1 MEVELAMNKTFKP
14 ESLPPKEWAKG
25 IGIEFIDDFSPYEYI
40 QEKKALLPYDFA
52 SKHCMIALGFEEGKI
67 IVAVCNPY
75 ALEELKEARFLL
87 KAPLREVLSSRE
99 SIEKEIE
106 TLYFKDEQ
114 SGYHE
119 NINEQTSY
127 LPLNLDKEYDLLKE
141 NNNSSVVSLLNNI
154 LIEALRAGASDIHFE
169 PTDAHLL
176 VKFRVDG
183 MLFTKHS
190 LPKHIESQII
200 TRLKVQAELDIAE
213 SRMPQDG
220 RIKLRM
226 GPREIDFRLSTVPVI
241 FGERVVLRI
250 SDNNTVLLGLDNLDL
265 KDELLASLKKDIKR
279 RQGIILVTGP
289 TGSGKTRT
297 LYSALTEISGGD
309 LNIMTIE
316 DPVENKLSGMA
327 QINTNHKRGLT
338 FAKGLKHILRQDPDV
353 IMIGE
358 IRDKETVDI
367 AIEASLTGHLV
378 FSTLHTNDAP
388 STIIRLIDMG
398 VEPYLISSSLISICS
413 QRLVRMVC
421 TKCKNTLP
429 AKDLCTN
436 CLGSGFKGR
445 RAIYEYLS
453 ITDVMKRAITGTVD
467 AMTLMQ
473 VAKAEGMKTLFEDG
487 LSYVDMKVTTL
498 DEIRRVTSSPEEN

>member
-1 MEVELAMNKTFKP
+1 MELPMNKAFKP
-14 ESLPPKEWAKG
+14 EITPTKEWAKT
-25 IGIEFIDDFSPYEYI
+25 IGLEYVEDFSKYEYI
-40 QEKKALLPYDFA
+40 KEKTALLPYAFA
-52 SKHCMIALGFEEGKI
+52 SKHLIIALGFEDGKI
-67 IVAVCNPY
+67 LVAVANPY
-75 ALEELKEARFLL
+75 ALEGLKEARFLL
-87 KAPLREVLSSRE
+87 KSPLKEVVSSKKI
-99 SIEKEIE
+99 IENQIEILYSSDYQE
-106 TLYFKDEQ
+106 TTEGQQHILTTD
-114 SGYHE
+114 
-119 NINEQTSY
+119 
-127 LPLNLDKEYDLLKE
+127 PDKEYDLLKE
-141 NNNSSVVSLLNNI
+141 NQNSSVVSLLNSI
-154 LIEALRAGASDIHFE
+154 LIEALRLSASDIHFE
-169 PTDAHLL
+169 PTDTHLL
-176 VKFRVDG
+176 IKFRVDG

-190 LPKHIESQII
+190 LPKQIESQII

-220 RIKLRM
+220 RIKLKM

-250 SDNNTVLLGLDNLDL
+250 SDNNTVLLGLNNLDL
-265 KDELLASLKKDIKR
+265 REELLANLERDIKK

-297 LYSALTEISGGD
+297 LYSALTQISGGD

-316 DPVENKLSGMA
+316 DPVENKLRGMA

-413 QRLVRMVC
+413 QRLVRKIC
-421 TKCKNTLP
+421 LKCNNAPDTKQSCV
-429 AKDLCTN
+429 N
-436 CLGSGFKGR
+436 CSGSGFKDR
-445 RAIYEYLS
+445 RGIYEYLQ
-453 ITDVMKRAITGTVD
+453 ITDPIKRAITSSVD
-467 AMTLMQ
+467 AMTLTEI
-473 VAKAEGMKTLFEDG
+473 ARAEGMKTLYEDG
-487 LSYVDMKVTTL
+487 LYYVDKGITTV

>member
-1 MEVELAMNKTFKP
+1 MEMALAMNKPSNPSVNFT
-14 ESLPPKEWAKG
+14 KEWANT
-25 IGIEFIDDFSPYEYI
+25 IGLDYIEDFSPYPYI
-40 QEKKALLPYDFA
+40 QEKRALLPYTFA
-52 SKHCMIALGFEEGKI
+52 SQHTLLALGFEEGKTL
-67 IVAVCNPY
+67 VAIANPY
-75 ALEELKEARFLL
+75 ALETLKQARFLL
-87 KAPLREVLSSRE
+87 KTPIKEVLAS
-99 SIEKEIE
+99 KEIIDSHIEMLYSEKQNSSFQE
-106 TLYFKDEQ
+106 TLFKDPQ
-114 SGYHE
+114 NTHP
-119 NINEQTSY
+119 TV
-127 LPLNLDKEYDLLKE
+127 DKEYDLLE
-141 NNNSSVVSLLNNI
+141 EVSSSSIVSLLNTL
-154 LIEALRAGASDIHFE
+154 LIEALRLNASDIHFE
-169 PTDAHLL
+169 PTDTHLL

-183 MLFTKHS
+183 ILFTKHT
-190 LPKHIESQII
+190 LPKQVESQLI

-220 RIKLRM
+220 RIKLKM
-226 GPREIDFRLSTVPVI
+226 GSREIDFRLSSVPVI

-265 KDELLASLKKDIKR
+265 RETLLNQLRRDIQK

-297 LYSALTEISGGD
+297 LYSALTEIAGKD

-316 DPVENKLSGMA
+316 DPVENKLRGMA

-378 FSTLHTNDAP
+378 FSTLHTNNAP

-413 QRLVRMVC
+413 QRLVRKICLVC
-421 TKCKNTLP
+421 TNDCSLKKQCLHCSSSGY
-429 AKDLCTN
+429 KD
-436 CLGSGFKGR
+436 R
-445 RAIYEYLS
+445 RGIYEYLP
-453 ITDVMKRAITGTVD
+453 ITDPIKKAITSSID
-467 AMTLMQ
+467 AMTLTEIARQ
-473 VAKAEGMKTLFEDG
+473 EGMKTLYEDG
-487 LSYVDMKVTTL
+487 LYYVDKGITTL
-498 DEIRRVTSSPEEN
+498 DEIRRVTSLPEDY